1 MGMQQLAKL
10 KLAIATQLASKSDM
24 QQTNLKYNS
33 YLYKQ
38 QMMPRLTG
46 CLFKFIQKQPTD
58 TRGVYSI
65 GRQVAIQ
72 FISDRCKKTENRKG
86 FLRNFSQNSQGNTC
100 VIASFSN
107 FIKRNFC
114 RDFFK
119 IDFGTCF
126 PVNFAKFL
134 GTPFSQLLA
143 CRLGDCCFFLLIF
156 ISPWFHLF
164 VASQLQ
170 VPYIYSVS
178 LFYNLTNF
186 YDSCSYLS
194 SLLFLLPKTEFVSS
208 FAFVLCSPFLPNE
221 RCQTV
226 IDRKM

>member
-1 MGMQQLAKL
+1 
-10 KLAIATQLASKSDM
+10 
-24 QQTNLKYNS
+24 
-33 YLYKQ
+33 
-38 QMMPRLTG
+38 MPRLTG
-46 CLFKFIQKQPTD
+46 CLFKFIQKQPPFY
-58 TRGVYSI
+58 RYVGVHHFI
-65 GRQVAIQ
+65 GRQFAIQ
-72 FISDRCKKTENRKG
+72 FISDWCKKTEKVFFQKFLTKFTRK
-86 FLRNFSQNSQGNTC
+86 TP
-100 VIASFSN
+100 VHTSFSN
-107 FIKRNFC
+107 FIKRDFG

-134 GTPFSQLLA
+134 RTPFSQLLA
-143 CRLGDCCFFLLIF
+143 CSLGDCCFFLLIF
-156 ISPWFHLF
+156 ISPSFHLF

-208 FAFVLCSPFLPNE
+208 FAFALCVCSAFLPTE

-226 IDRKM
+226 LLIEKCETLFSRLFLARQNATRIFRIILNIIAFYHSG